1 MLKSLQYN
9 KGSLFDI
16 DFTQR
21 AWSKLEDL
29 FNEQPDHLFQ
39 IDGLFINTKSKYGD
53 RPFVAF
59 DKVYLADL
67 PQHMLEVVK
76 DMIGDPEVV
85 EEINSGKLT
94 AGRYALRLFYD
105 QRQSAAIRTYAVHQ
119 HSSLFIRPFV
129 KNNKLSRCHKN
140 LYTIKRQALF

>member
-21 AWSKLEDL
+21 AWCKLEDL

-85 EEINSGKLT
+85 EEINSGKVGFT
-94 AGRYALRLFYD
+94 VRAYMSKNYNRECY
-105 QRQSAAIRTYAVHQ
+105 SIR
-119 HSSLFIRPFV
+119 FEEF
-129 KNNKLSRCHKN
+129 K
-140 LYTIKRQALF
+140 